1 MDDVNG
7 IFIQNLDG
15 IGALARDGKFRAC
28 FRLTHDLT
36 KFAAMS
42 DLKHGVF
49 ITEVLESV
57 LLQIGPLFSQYRI
70 PPKDRSDMV
79 DNVCEKLS
87 LLSSAY
93 KKEDKSQAYRVL
105 EDLRF
110 DATKFQFKCINTAER
125 VDGDQQDAGARG

>member
-1 MDDVNG
+1 MDDVND

-28 FRLTHDLT
+28 FRSTHDLT
-36 KFAAMS
+36 RFAAMS

-57 LLQIGPLFSQYRI
+57 LLQIGPLFADYRI
-70 PPKDRSDMV
+70 PPNDRTNIV

-93 KKEDKSQAYRVL
+93 KEEDKNQAYRVL

-110 DATKFQFKCINTAER
+110 DATKFQFKCINTADR
-125 VDGDQQDAGARG
+125 VDSDQQDAGACG

>member
-15 IGALARDGKFRAC
+15 VGALARDGKFRAC
-28 FRLTHDLT
+28 FRSSRDLT
-36 KFAAMS
+36 RFAAMS

-57 LLQIGPLFSQYRI
+57 FLQIGPLFAHYRI
-70 PPKDRSDMV
+70 PPNDRSDMV
-79 DNVCEKLS
+79 ANVGKKLS

-93 KKEDKSQAYRVL
+93 KKEDKNQAYRVL

-110 DATKFQFKCINTAER
+110 DATKFQLKCINTAER
-125 VDGDQQDAGARG
+125 VDGDQQDADARG